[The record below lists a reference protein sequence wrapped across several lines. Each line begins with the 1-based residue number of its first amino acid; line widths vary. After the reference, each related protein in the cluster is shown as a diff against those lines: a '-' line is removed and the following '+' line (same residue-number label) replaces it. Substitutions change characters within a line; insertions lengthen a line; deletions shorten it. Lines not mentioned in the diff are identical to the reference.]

1 MKNFAESAPYIS
13 SSLTHEGNVPIQR
26 YLFKKY
32 FIINRLSQFK
42 LKLTLTGQNT
52 EIISCE

>member
-1 MKNFAESAPYIS
+1 MKNFAESVPYIS
-13 SSLTHEGNVPIQR
+13 SSLIHEGNVPIQR